1 MFNIFSYILFLIF
14 FYLYKGNGP
23 DDLSGMESLNQSL
36 NTSLHI
42 DCDQLELIMDFNLE
56 EQEVKGMENSSN
68 NCYIIEI
75 IQCARTL
82 SMHISSLY
90 DFLKAKNEQLLDN
103 RWKQLFGSAL

>member
-1 MFNIFSYILFLIF
+1 MT
-14 FYLYKGNGP
+14 
-23 DDLSGMESLNQSL
+23 LSGMNQSL
-36 NTSLHI
+36 NTSLHRMLNT

-68 NCYIIEI
+68 NCYIIAI
-75 IQCARTL
+75 IQCTRTL

-103 RWKQLFGSAL
+103 RWKQLFGSAV